1 MSDKVK
7 GDLLIDYVEEILPP
21 KIKNGIEEGLRKD
34 FSFHT
39 NGQCYYTR
47 DGNTFI
53 NFQERPQYIK
63 NLAIYR
69 QVDDFFFQITSL
81 RSSFASCI

>member
-39 NGQCYYTR
+39 NG
-47 DGNTFI
+47 
-53 NFQERPQYIK
+53 
-63 NLAIYR
+63 
-69 QVDDFFFQITSL
+69 
-81 RSSFASCI
+81 